1 METPSTAY
9 LRRLSPG
16 SRPAMAGALRA
27 MSGWTNAQLDAL
39 EPGDVAGLRAHAVGL
54 FKPATARRY
63 MAALRGV
70 IRETWRS
77 GAITAEKRDRL
88 LDFPPV
94 GGRSA
99 PVGRALSVTELRLLR
114 IAARPR
120 DRAILAAMTGAG
132 LRRGEIAHL
141 SYVKNVLSVLGK
153 GNCARIIHLTGQAAA
168 DVEACPPPWDLGGG
182 GVWAALKRLA
192 RRAGVAPFMPHDLR
206 RTYASLALGAG
217 VDLVT
222 LQRAMGHAS
231 PVTTAAYDRRTDA
244 QRNAAERV
252 ARVLDSPGEEG

>member
-1 METPSTAY
+1 METPNQAY
-9 LRRLSPG
+9 LLRLSPS
-16 SRPAMAGALRA
+16 SRPAMAGALRTMA
-27 MSGWTNAQLDAL
+27 RWIHTDLGAL
-39 EPGDVAGLRAHAVGL
+39 EPVDVGRLRAYAVQA
-54 FKPATARRY
+54 FAPATARRY

-77 GAITAEKRDRL
+77 GAIDAEKRDRL
-88 LDFPPV
+88 LDFPAV
-94 GGRSA
+94 TGRSA
-99 PVGRALSVTELRLLR
+99 PVGRALTVAELRLLR

-244 QRNAAERV
+244 QRGAAERV
-252 ARVLDSPGEEG
+252 AGVLDAPEEGG